1 MYKTFLCLGIV
12 LLQVACTTRPDSSL
26 AGPST
31 PSTRVDRGVAAS
43 QATKPILS
51 DEPPSVQRAKSIPF
65 IPGPDPANDPMTPRV
80 KAACGQCH
88 AFPDPREFTR
98 QTWAH
103 ANRYMARVF
112 KTFYDQYERQ
122 FSDAEI
128 AAYYD
133 KYAAKQV
140 ASPTLY
146 PQQSGWA
153 LRPVDLG
160 EDARIVV
167 DLQPSRDE
175 LRLVDMLTG
184 QILSVNR
191 KGTYRRLAQA
201 THPVTAKLWP
211 SPKDPSRLLVADL
224 GVFRAAD
231 TQRGFAAVFGGN
243 GVKLPLLDTQGR
255 VTSVAHGD
263 VDGDGRE
270 DIVVGV
276 FGWHKTGGLYVLRQ
290 DTDTGP
296 YRSTALSTNAG
307 YMAVEVVA
315 VNGAK
320 RASIFALTAQHHERL
335 ERYDFDNGQ
344 FSSRILFQASTPL
357 WGGLG
362 MRVVDIDKDGDL
374 DILHWNGD
382 TLDAPKV
389 APWQGVHLL
398 ENTGDT
404 YRRYQLA
411 SLPGVHDV
419 ALADLDHDGH
429 QDLFAVANLSP
440 HIERT
445 LVDEGAPHSVSFE
458 SVLLIQQTKPM
469 GFKVKSLLRDQTC
482 FSSVAVVPWGKDGR
496 PAIALGGF
504 GAGWSLLSHHGDVGL
519 TANETRVCGRQP
531 LMILELGG
539 TPETLVREKSTT
551 AFQGALKR
559 IVSNDPDDAR
569 NRVNLGNA
577 YLADRRYRHALRQ
590 YEDAL
595 NIEPDMPAATVNYA
609 LVLDRLGRAQE
620 AVFKLKKLLQ
630 SRPKFTDAHAQL
642 ATILYRTRAFKEAL
656 THIDTALEKSGQN
669 ADLWAN
675 RGHILVALDR
685 KEDAAESY
693 KIALKI
699 NPAHGRASHYLKR
712 LNEQIKAPKRR

>member
-12 LLQVACTTRPDSSL
+12 LLQVACTTRPESSL
-26 AGPST
+26 TGPAA
-31 PSTRVDRGVAAS
+31 PSTRDVGSVAAS
-43 QATKPILS
+43 QPIKQIKS
-51 DEPPSVQRAKSIPF
+51 REPASLQKAISIPF
-65 IPGPDPANDPMTPRV
+65 LPGPDPTNDPMTPKI
-80 KAACGQCH
+80 KAVCSQCH
-88 AFPDPREFTR
+88 AFPDPREFTQ

-146 PQQSGWA
+146 PQEKKWA

-191 KGTYRRLAQA
+191 EGTYRRLAQA
-201 THPVTAKLWP
+201 THPVKAKLWP
-211 SPKDPSRLLVADL
+211 SQEDPSRLLVADL

-231 TQRGFAAVFGGN
+231 THRGFAAAFGGN

-296 YRSTALSTNAG
+296 YRSTVLSTNAG
-307 YMAVEVVA
+307 YMAVDVVA
-315 VNGAK
+315 LNGAK
-320 RASIFALTAQHHERL
+320 RATIFALTAQHHERL
-335 ERYDFDNGQ
+335 ERYDYDNGQ
-344 FSSRILFQASTPL
+344 FSSRTIFKASTPL
-357 WGGLG
+357 WGSLG
-362 MRVVDIDKDGDL
+362 MRVVDVDKDGDL

-382 TLDAPKV
+382 TLDAPKI

-404 YRRYQLA
+404 YRKHQLA

-419 ALADLDHDGH
+419 SLADLDDDGY
-429 QDLFAVANLSP
+429 QDLVAVANLSP
-440 HIERT
+440 HIANT
-445 LVDEGAPHSVSFE
+445 LVDEGTPPSVSFE
-458 SVLLIQQTKPM
+458 SVLLIKQTKPM
-469 GFKVKSLLRDQTC
+469 RFQVKSLLRDQTC
-482 FSSVAVVPWGKDGR
+482 FSSVAVMPWGRGGR
-496 PAIALGGF
+496 PTIVLGGF

-519 TANETRVCGRQP
+519 TASETRLCGRQP
-531 LMILELGG
+531 LMLLEMG
-539 TPETLVREKSTT
+539 TAPETWARQKSTA
-551 AFQGALKR
+551 AFQAALKR
-559 IVSNDPDDAR
+559 IVDNDPDDAR
-569 NRVNLGNA
+569 NRVNLGNV
-577 YLADRRYRHALRQ
+577 YLADRQYRHALRQ

-609 LVLDRLGRAQE
+609 LVLDRLGRGQE
-620 AVFKLKKLLQ
+620 AAFKLRKLLE

-656 THIDTALEKSGQN
+656 THIDTAIDASGQN

-685 KEDAAESY
+685 KDDAAESY
-693 KIALKI
+693 KTALRI
-699 NPAHGRASHYLKR
+699 NPTHGRASHYLKR
-712 LNEQIKAPKRR
+712 LNEQIKTPKGR